1 MEWIAAVVTYFGA
14 TALIGAV
21 LWLFKNLI
29 ITRLTNSVRHEFNEK
44 LEKLRSE
51 LRKQETAFRA
61 DLDAKEKEITDLRSG
76 ALSTMVSRQVALDKR
91 RLDAVDQLWSA
102 ATKLSRF
109 KGQSGMMS
117 AIKFAAMAEEAERN
131 PEARRLFEPM
141 SAAEDLK
148 KIDLSEAAAA
158 RPYVSPMA
166 WALFSA
172 YQAIL
177 VHAVMQIEILKLG
190 MPAKFVDTDVV
201 RQLVAIA
208 LPELSENVD
217 TLSDTGFHFVLETL
231 ENHLLSELQAPMTGE
246 QSNDATVAQAQKI
259 LERTKKVME
268 AAAAAEAEKRGE
280 KPQ

>member
-51 LRKQETAFRA
+51 LRKQETAFKA

-117 AIKFAAMAEEAERN
+117 AIKFPNMAEEAERN
-131 PEARRLFEPM
+131 PEARRVFEPM

-148 KIDLSEAAAA
+148 KLDLSEAAAA

-166 WALFSA
+166 WAP
-172 YQAIL
+172 Q
-177 VHAVMQIEILKLG
+177 
-190 MPAKFVDTDVV
+190 VDRSV
-201 RQLVAIA
+201 RQSLGR
-208 LPELSENVD
+208 S
-217 TLSDTGFHFVLETL
+217 
-231 ENHLLSELQAPMTGE
+231 
-246 QSNDATVAQAQKI
+246 K
-259 LERTKKVME
+259 
-268 AAAAAEAEKRGE
+268 
-280 KPQ
+280 